1 MMEKVMDIL
10 DSTKRY
16 DSTEYTKKAVTKD
29 DNIMIKLCLYFKL
42 IVNFAQTLYRFNST
56 VL

>member
-29 DNIMIKLCLYFKL
+29 DNIMIKLCLCFK
-42 IVNFAQTLYRFNST
+42 
-56 VL
+56 

>member
-10 DSTKRY
+10 DYTKRY

-42 IVNFAQTLYRFNST
+42 TVNFSQTLYRFNST